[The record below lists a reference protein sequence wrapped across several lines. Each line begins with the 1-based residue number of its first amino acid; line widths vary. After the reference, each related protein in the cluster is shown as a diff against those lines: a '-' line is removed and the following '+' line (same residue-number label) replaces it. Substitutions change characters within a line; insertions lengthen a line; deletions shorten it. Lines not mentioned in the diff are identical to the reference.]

1 MRAHRRVLM
10 RCGVVAAVAA
20 VLVVAVATPAFAHA
34 TLQETSPAPG
44 QVLDSAP
51 KEITLGFN
59 EPVEVS
65 IGALRVY
72 NSRGER
78 LDIGGVSHPGGDQS
92 RVRVTAP
99 KLDKDSYVVTWR
111 VISADSHPV
120 SGAFTFQVGSGAP
133 AGNLQSLTE
142 RLLANQG
149 GDNTVGFLYAV
160 ARFAVFASL
169 ALLIGAA
176 AFLVL
181 IWPSGRE
188 SKGAAR
194 LVWAGWIGAFVATA
208 AGIALDGAYA
218 AALPLGDAFKPSV
231 IGDVLD
237 TRFGRVWL
245 LRLVLLVLALP
256 LLRLLVN
263 RRPVIEYP
271 LPRWW
276 RPAAAVIG
284 AGLVLTPGLSGHAGT
299 GDLVPFALLAD
310 AMHISGVSLWLGGL
324 IVLVAVVLR
333 RRNIEELRSVVPRFS
348 RLALAAVCFI
358 VATGAFQAWRQ
369 LGSISNFRD
378 TDYGKLLAAKLL
390 AFGAL
395 IITAAFSREIVNRRF
410 IASRPAPTSA
420 PPSRVPVTAGGP
432 PLSSGDDLGGRNGG
446 DGGNGGDDV
455 GADDDMDEAE
465 IDEWEARNLRR
476 HVGLEVVIAVIILSI
491 ASLLVNAAP
500 AVSVNESGASGVT
513 LRSEAIAVDVTA
525 IPGRPGRNELH
536 FTAFSPQGGP
546 LALPQVGGLEQVGE
560 FQASASLTQ
569 RDIAPIPIPVRRAG
583 PGHYIASGISL
594 PIPGDWTLTIRALVS
609 ETDEAAVAGKISIR

>member
-1 MRAHRRVLM
+1 MTTRRRILV
-10 RCGVVAAVAA
+10 RCGVVAAVVA
-20 VLVVAVATPAFAHA
+20 VLVAATAVPAFAHA

-59 EPVEVS
+59 ESVEVAL
-65 IGALRVY
+65 GAIRVY
-72 NSRGER
+72 NSHGER
-78 LDIGGVSHPGGDQS
+78 LDIGAVSHPGGDQS
-92 RVRVTAP
+92 RVRVTVP

-111 VISADSHPV
+111 VISADAHPV
-120 SGAFTFQVGSGAP
+120 RGAFTFQIGAGAP

-181 IWPSGRE
+181 IWPGARE

-194 LVWAGWIGAFVATA
+194 LVWAGWIGAFVATV

-237 TRFGRVWL
+237 TRFGRIWL

-284 AGLVLTPGLSGHAGT
+284 AGLVLTPGLSGHAGS

-310 AMHISGVSLWLGGL
+310 AIHVSAVSLWLGGL
-324 IVLVAVVLR
+324 VVLVAIALR
-333 RRNIEELRSVVPRFS
+333 PKNIDELRTVVPRFS
-348 RLALAAVCFI
+348 RMALAAVCAI
-358 VATGAFQAWRQ
+358 VVTGVFQAWRQ
-369 LGSISNFRD
+369 LGSLSNLRD

-390 AFGAL
+390 AVGAL

-410 IASRPAPTSA
+410 NAPRPAPESA
-420 PPSRVPVTAGGP
+420 PEPRVPVAAGGP
-432 PLSSGDDLGGRNGG
+432 PLSSGGEGGGG
-446 DGGNGGDDV
+446 DGGDAGN
-455 GADDDMDEAE
+455 DDDMDDDMDDAE
-465 IDEWEARNLRR
+465 VDAWEARNLRR
-476 HVGLEVVIAVIILSI
+476 HVGLEVVFAIIILSI
-491 ASLLVNAAP
+491 TSLLVNAAP

-513 LRSEAIAVDVTA
+513 LRGDAVTVDVTA

-560 FQASASLTQ
+560 FQASASLPQ
-569 RDIAPIPIPVRRAG
+569 RDIAPIPIPVRRLG
-583 PGHYIASGISL
+583 PGHYIASGVSL
-594 PIPGDWTLTIRALVS
+594 PISGEWTLTVRALVT